1 MNFNPEKGHLAARC
15 IVEVLGKPQKH
26 VEDTLKSVVTALGK
40 HEGMHLTKSK
50 ISPTKQ
56 VEGLWSGFIEIEAF
70 FETFESL
77 SLFCFGYMPS
87 SVEIL
92 EPEELMLRN
101 SSVSGLL
108 NDLLAG
114 LHNLDMEL
122 KNLKVQAGVLQMNS
136 DNLLR
141 NLVLVALHYGDRD
154 LKELAGIVGVKDLTL
169 APFLTRFEK
178 EGIIFKAAGGKY
190 TVKRKA

>member
-26 VEDTLKSVVTALGK
+26 VEDTLKSVVKSLEK

-70 FETFESL
+70 FESFESL
-77 SLFCFGYMPS
+77 ALFCFGYMPS
-87 SVEIL
+87 SVEIV

-141 NLVLVALHYGDRD
+141 NLVLVALHYEDRD